1 MNASGLRI
9 SVSIAPDS
17 LFGLV
22 PVSTGRRKME
32 KLSVDCDHVKTQTLK
47 LNANNNKLVAQAA

>member
-1 MNASGLRI
+1 MRMDHVFLYRLHNTYFS
-9 SVSIAPDS
+9 
-17 LFGLV
+17 GLV

-32 KLSVDCDHVKTQTLK
+32 KLSVDCDHVKTRTLN